1 MRTQRNQHVYDVW
14 QAQLTT
20 LVEGYLAWKHGPHH
34 KTVYAV
40 GDHTFTISVVGIFGE
55 SLWLSTFCQ
64 PNEPA
69 LSPAWLH
76 SMDGNQSA
84 KRLNGSGSVDFHVF
98 SSNYF
103 IPEMQVEQFK
113 DNVRDQPSKQAKEQA
128 AVCTSNWTAAK
139 AVEEDVVQV
148 FEQTGIFILAC
159 QHGFVE
165 CIAEMKHSGELY
177 VLEIC
182 GKDQAISHDIR
193 CSSKI
198 TITDSLIG
206 TRAKEL
212 NLDVVVNAF
221 HGFTHNCLCQLE
233 NHPLYKHGYGNEDL
247 ETCEQIFS
255 SSNSTASLICHASH
269 FHWKQFLDLH
279 FDQWDIDKY
288 LELTLHIIC
297 NNSVELEKF
306 NTSHSIADH
315 DFETWHQEELQYLQT
330 CESESDSTTT
340 AVKYVES
347 LEKL

>member
-1 MRTQRNQHVYDVW
+1 MHAQRNQHVYDVW
-14 QAQLTT
+14 QVQLIT
-20 LVEGYLAWKHGPHH
+20 LVEGYLAWKHRPHH

-55 SLWLSTFCQ
+55 NICFMMQGEAFQ

-84 KRLNGSGSVDFHVF
+84 KHLNGSGSVDSRVF

-103 IPEMQVEQFK
+103 IPEMQVKQFK

-128 AVCTSNWTAAK
+128 AICTSN
-139 AVEEDVVQV
+139 
-148 FEQTGIFILAC
+148 TGIFILAC

-165 CIAEMKHSGELY
+165 CIAEMKCSRELY

-182 GKDQAISHDIR
+182 GKDQAISHDIG

-198 TITDSLIG
+198 TIADSLIS

-212 NLDVVVNAF
+212 NLDVIVNAF
-221 HGFTHNCLCQLE
+221 HGFTHNCLCQLK

-255 SSNSTASLICHASH
+255 SSNSMASLIRHTSH

-306 NTSHSIADH
+306 NTSHSVADH
-315 DFETWHQEELQYLQT
+315 DFKTWHQEELQYLQT

-340 AVKYVES
+340 AIKYVES
-347 LEKL
+347 LEKLQFAE